1 MTDPHARAPAVRAGE
16 RAATARNASAT
27 REPGRKRILIVED
40 EPALRDLLSFIL
52 QESGYEARGAA
63 NGAEALAYCR
73 EERFD
78 LVLLDV
84 MMPVMDGREFLRAR
98 DRSAQGAPVIVMSAV
113 RALDVLQQPGVVAF
127 LEKPF
132 DLGEIE
138 RLTHAF
144 VA

>member
-1 MTDPHARAPAVRAGE
+1 MTDPHARAPAVRTDE
-16 RAATARNASAT
+16 RAPARSGSAT
-27 REPGRKRILIVED
+27 RDTGPKRILIVED

-52 QESGYEARGAA
+52 EESGYQARGAA

-73 EERFD
+73 EEPFD

-98 DRSAQGAPVIVMSAV
+98 GLSCSGAPVIVMSAV

-144 VA
+144 LE